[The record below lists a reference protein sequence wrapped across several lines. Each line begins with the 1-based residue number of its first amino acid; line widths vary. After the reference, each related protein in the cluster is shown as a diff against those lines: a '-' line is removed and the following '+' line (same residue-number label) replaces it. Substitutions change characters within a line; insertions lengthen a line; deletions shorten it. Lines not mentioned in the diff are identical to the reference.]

1 MTINNRGLSGQ
12 PTLPY
17 VDFRS
22 YAGADVFIDLAFLDH
37 TGCPSIPSS
46 LVYQVDDLTNAV
58 NVIPSTSVAITG
70 STQTLQIPGAKLN
83 LTHYWQ
89 GSEVFQIWMTAVL
102 QDGSTVQSV
111 SVLELLAIQTPF
123 GTNQF

>member
-17 VDFRS
+17 VDYRS
-22 YAGADVFIDLAFLDH
+22 YAGADVFMDLAFLDH
-37 TGCPSIPSS
+37 TGTPVIPTS
-46 LVYQVDDLTNAV
+46 LVYQIDDLTNAT
-58 NVIPSTSVAITG
+58 NVIP
-70 STQTLQIPGAKLN
+70 QTLQIPGSQLV

-89 GSEVFQIWMTAVL
+89 GSEIFQIWMTAVL
-102 QDGSTVQSV
+102 PDGSTVQSV

-123 GTNQF
+123 NS